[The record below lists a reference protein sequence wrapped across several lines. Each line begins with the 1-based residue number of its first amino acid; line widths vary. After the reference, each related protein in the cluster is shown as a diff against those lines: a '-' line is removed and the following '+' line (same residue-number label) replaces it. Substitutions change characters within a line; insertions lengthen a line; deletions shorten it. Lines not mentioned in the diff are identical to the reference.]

1 MARNKK
7 LINNAENHLVVGS
20 LEVLGDVSG
29 GNIQTIKRS
38 VDNLQTSYTKVAARQ
53 KDFWSALSEDSL
65 ITPIEKI
72 QLKKEWECIDLTY
85 TTIYSEASDRNVLD
99 TSTIIAYINA
109 YSNLRTYLF
118 TTLGLFDEMSENTE
132 IADRN
137 VFNTYFSNYYACE
150 NLVQTALV
158 IGTIEAL
165 DFVTVG
171 TLDEDGNEGDVVIY
185 QGEFYQWVN
194 GRWKKI
200 GTNGYCGCLTSLPT
214 EIDGNYFLAADNF
227 SGAVAL
233 KSPEGKY
240 YIAPENKRYT
250 SFRYFEKAFI
260 YEYMNGQWNK
270 ITDEYDYKYIV
281 AFSDYY
287 NLTGKMPAVWQ
298 NSLDELADGISG
310 LNTLFTQ
317 QAQLIESYRA
327 AIWGNLAV
335 QETSIQQQILNSNEN
350 ISTLDGKY
358 DDLDELTEQF
368 LSDYYISDEEL
379 GTIAAKYAFT
389 PQEYEAMKASVDSI
403 NGDLSLIHSVYSQ
416 TKAIL
421 DTYKTASLTD
431 EVIAKDIQNI
441 LSDQQVTTAELEAL
455 QTKYS
460 LSTADYNSLTA
471 LFTSYNETATNFA
484 KALVIL
490 QTKNG
495 VSEAEINAM
504 LGNLTAAQYAA
515 MIAQYGTD
523 INGLTTEIARKIEHI
538 PVYLGMVQNEEA
550 PLNIQEGDWY
560 LWNGVERNSYY
571 DATLQ
576 LKKGWVYKRT
586 NYKGNS
592 ADNNNHYFTMLNP
605 ADTTNSNYFMTAL
618 KDMLTQSNVIAS
630 QAFCVLWAN
639 AFYANAA
646 VLNALKVTTIEIA
659 DGGLIETEDYTAA
672 GNSGFLLDGETGK
685 AYLNDVIAKGEIYAT
700 TGSFTGEV
708 HALSGS
714 FTGEVNAT
722 SGSFSGKLTCESL
735 DITNLQPGN
744 KKLFGILSAAGS
756 TTEET
761 TATIGRPYTYKISG
775 YRQIV
780 GSGTVRYKIDADL
793 SYRGCTFNSLTLKIY
808 KKTSENSKT
817 LLNTE
822 SGNSTGIFFQGDYS
836 INALEALYIEL
847 SLTVTLNSDFDG
859 VLDLDVNAEGVY
871 TSAANNVLKF
881 LGDFGTNSTWRR

>member
-53 KDFWSALSEDSL
+53 KDYWSALSEDSL

-85 TTIYSEASDRNVLD
+85 TTIYGEASDRSVLD

-132 IADRN
+132 IANRD

-227 SGAVAL
+227 SGTVAL

-298 NSLDELADGISG
+298 NSLDELADGVSG

-379 GTIAAKYAFT
+379 GTIAAKYDFT
-389 PQEYEAMKASVDSI
+389 PAEYEAMKASVDSI

-431 EVIAKDIQNI
+431 EVIAKDIQDI

-538 PVYLGMVQNEEA
+538 PVYLGMVQSKPTGNS
-550 PLNIQEGDWY
+550 IKVGDWFT
-560 LWNGVERNSYY
+560 WDGVNNYPSGDFNSLHFKRGYAYKYKIEEDTLPAIIYDWEELNPTSTANSSYY
-571 DATLQ
+571 
-576 LKKGWVYKRT
+576 
-586 NYKGNS
+586 
-592 ADNNNHYFTMLNP
+592 
-605 ADTTNSNYFMTAL
+605 MTAL
-618 KDMLTQSNVIAS
+618 KDILTQTDVITS
-630 QAFCVLWAN
+630 QAFGVLYAN
-639 AFYANAA
+639 AFFANSA
-646 VLNALKVTTIEIA
+646 VLEALKVARIEIA
-659 DGGLIETEDYTAA
+659 EGGYIMTEGYTSN
-672 GNSGFLLDGETGK
+672 GDNGFLLDGNTGTAEFNNGVFK
-685 AYLNDVIAKGEIYAT
+685 KSCIFMGEIKSGPLELTKDTPTGRTVTYYADT
-700 TGSFTGEV
+700 DLYGTGFLTGS
-708 HALSGS
+708 L
-714 FTGEVNAT
+714 T
-722 SGSFSGKLTCESL
+722 SQKVRGTYNGISFSYYKADFERKDEYVRTGYIGEWPYLTPTFEW
-735 DITNLQPGN
+735 QA
-744 KKLFGILSAAGS
+744 KKYTYDFILYDEDMNEIFNQH
-756 TTEET
+756 TEEN
-761 TATIGRPYTYKISG
+761 ANASDY
-775 YRQIV
+775 
-780 GSGTVRYKIDADL
+780 
-793 SYRGCTFNSLTLKIY
+793 
-808 KKTSENSKT
+808 
-817 LLNTE
+817 
-822 SGNSTGIFFQGDYS
+822 GNSTKYQQVCNRMTRLDYDFSYITYISTDAMTFKLKNLPTSQPSEPGIVYRSG
-836 INALEALYIEL
+836 N
-847 SLTVTLNSDFDG
+847 TLCIS
-859 VLDLDVNAEGVY
+859 
-871 TSAANNVLKF
+871 
-881 LGDFGTNSTWRR
+881 